1 MGEAVTAQE
10 MLYVRNDS
18 RSVVEYASPLA
29 FSERCGVPNL
39 EHRPGKRLVP
49 TLQPT

>member
-1 MGEAVTAQE
+1 MGWAVTVLE
-10 MLYVRNDS
+10 MLHAPTDS

-39 EHRPGKRLVP
+39 EHRPGIPVG
-49 TLQPT
+49 